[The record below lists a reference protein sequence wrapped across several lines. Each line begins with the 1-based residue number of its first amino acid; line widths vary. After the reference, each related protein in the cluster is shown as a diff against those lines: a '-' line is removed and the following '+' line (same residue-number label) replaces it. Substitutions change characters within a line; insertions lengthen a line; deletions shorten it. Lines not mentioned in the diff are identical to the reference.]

1 MSRVLN
7 DPNLDRYILPDVYP
21 RRSDPFVEP
30 GVLIPPSGAPSGA
43 PIPEGMDIYA
53 GAITPPGVR
62 PVVYQRAQ
70 NLSVAV
76 TDSPVPI
83 TNATFQCD
91 AILISVP
98 STSGSSCF
106 FGYGTGISSTNGGIE
121 VKPGFPQFYSPD
133 NGREQWEIQ
142 RLLEAITA
150 MLGAFVGAQLGGGLP
165 LPTPG
170 QYMAPRVVM
179 DAHNYC
185 LVNAP
190 TISQTVSVML
200 FTVPEMQ

>member
-1 MSRVLN
+1 MSRVIN

-30 GVLIPPSGAPSGA
+30 GAIIAPSGTA
-43 PIPEGMDIYA
+43 AGGSIASAMDIYA
-53 GAITPPGVR
+53 GAFTTPGVR

-76 TDSPVPI
+76 TDSPQPI

-98 STSGSSCF
+98 SSSGNSTF

-150 MLGAFVGAQLGGGLP
+150 MLGAFVGAQLGNGAP
-165 LPTPG
+165 LPG
-170 QYMAPRVVM
+170 IGSYMAPRVVM

-185 LVNAP
+185 LVNAA
-190 TISQTVSVML
+190 TVSQTVSVML